1 MEKWNPKKEYEKI
14 MSTTEIGDTV
24 VLIEKEKNMY
34 KRKEDIGNKAP
45 TIIKKHQEKLS
56 L

>member
-24 VLIEKEKNMY
+24 VLIEKEKICI
-34 KRKEDIGNKAP
+34 KE
-45 TIIKKHQEKLS
+45 QEMA
-56 L
+56 